1 MLSAKEK
8 FIVLTDNDMLVKADA
23 IILLEGDG
31 FSRLAHCA
39 KLFHN
44 KLAPVICFSGGSE
57 NKPYGSFNFEMYED
71 KLIDFNLNKT
81 DFIIENKSQH
91 TQEQAIEVI
100 KLSRERNWKKII
112 LVASH
117 FHQYRAYLTFLKII
131 EDFGYELVIINS
143 SASDLPWFETQPW
156 GQRFQL
162 LNSEFEKIE
171 KYMELRHCATYEEAI
186 DYQVWKEEWI
196 LAK

>member
-1 MLSAKEK
+1 MLSAKEN
-8 FIVLTDNDMLVKADA
+8 FIVLTDNDILVEADA

-44 KLAPVICFSGGSE
+44 KLAPVICFSGGAD
-57 NKPYGSFNFEMYED
+57 NKPYGSFTFDMFEE
-71 KLIDFNLNKT
+71 KLIDFNLST
-81 DFIIENKSQH
+81 SDFIIENKSQH
-91 TQEQAIEVI
+91 TQEQALEVI
-100 KLSRERNWKKII
+100 KLAREKSWKKII
-112 LVASH
+112 LVASN
-117 FHQYRAYLTFLKII
+117 FHQYRAYLTFLKILKDTDTEI
-131 EDFGYELVIINS
+131 IIINS
-143 SASDLPWFETQPW
+143 AARELPWFETQPW

-162 LNSEFEKIE
+162 LKSEFEKIE
-171 KYMELRHCATYEEAI
+171 KYMELGHCATYEEAI